1 MNDYKFGNFLYELR
15 ISKGLSQAQLGAM
28 LGVSNK
34 AVSKWES
41 GAAKP
46 QTATLFALA
55 KILEVTAEELLA
67 GERKE
72 QGSVPA
78 PTATPAPI
86 STPQPAPPY
95 SPHLA
100 LLRQK
105 YRRTKRA
112 ARIVGWSLVGV
123 FLQIFFVT
131 GFLVGLGAS
140 ETVGGLYAGLT
151 VLALLVLLIAWIAL
165 RVSSASQKRLLQRMG
180 EDVTEWKEPTVAKAS
195 KSEATLTVPPSPT
208 PQEPHPCEPI
218 RAYQRA
224 LCDRVR
230 IGLVLYA
237 VPVWLTVIL
246 VTFSELPTAQL
257 FLWLYLTVVYLPLM
271 LLFSVAA
278 IVWTVVAIILTQRR
292 KKQLSLQYPNE
303 WKATAASPKDTR
315 AWRLDVAMGAWGAF
329 GLLSLLMQSSMGI
342 FLLGAL
348 FFTLAWVYFFIRF
361 TKMRP

>member
-15 ISKGLSQAQLGAM
+15 MAKGLSQAQLGAM

-41 GAAKP
+41 GVAKP

-55 KILEVTAEELLA
+55 KILDITAEELLA
-67 GERKE
+67 GERTK
-72 QGSVPA
+72 QTVVSAPSFVPA
-78 PTATPAPI
+78 VASAPVP
-86 STPQPAPPY
+86 SAA
-95 SPHLA
+95 SHLTF
-100 LLRQK
+100 LRQK

-112 ARIVGWSLVGV
+112 ASVIGWVLLGV
-123 FLQIFFVT
+123 LLQIFVVT
-131 GFLVGLGAS
+131 GILVGLNAS
-140 ETVGGLYAGLT
+140 ENVGGLYAGLT
-151 VLALLVLLIAWIAL
+151 VLALLGTLITWIVL

-180 EDVTEWKEPTVAKAS
+180 EDVTEWKMPIVAEAAKPAKELAEP
-195 KSEATLTVPPSPT
+195 PCPT
-208 PQEPHPCEPI
+208 PQEVSHASDDPI

-237 VPVWLTVIL
+237 VPVWLTVVL
-246 VTFSELPTAQL
+246 VTLTAFPISQL
-257 FLWLYLTVVYLPLM
+257 LAWLYLTIVYLPLM

-292 KKQLSLQYPNE
+292 KKQLLLQYPNE
-303 WKATAASPKDTR
+303 WEKAMIFPKKTR
-315 AWRLDVAMGAWGAF
+315 TFDIGIGFWGAF
-329 GLLSLLMQSSMGI
+329 GILMLLMQSSMGL
-342 FLLGAL
+342 FWLGAL
-348 FFTLAWVYFFIRF
+348 LFTLAWVYFFVRF